1 LGVGLTTAYYKSQE
15 SDEVLAQALDDL
27 LEDPDFLDAVADQVM
42 FEEYTQNLEDAN
54 DQLDAMRNDLMTQSI
69 ETKAKE
75 GGQ

>member
-1 LGVGLTTAYYKSQE
+1 
-15 SDEVLAQALDDL
+15 
-27 LEDPDFLDAVADQVM
+27 M